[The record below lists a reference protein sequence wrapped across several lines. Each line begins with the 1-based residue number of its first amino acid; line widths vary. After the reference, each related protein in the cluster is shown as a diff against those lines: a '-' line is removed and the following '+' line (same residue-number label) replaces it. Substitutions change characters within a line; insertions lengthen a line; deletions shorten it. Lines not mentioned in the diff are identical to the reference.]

1 MVVHLQ
7 CRGST
12 SLELIACP
20 NESTDIL
27 GLLIGRREGL
37 ARIGFE
43 RPYLVR
49 CSGEGR
55 RLLVGVWALWA
66 VWQWLGYGEG

>member
-12 SLELIACP
+12 TQELTASRL
-20 NESTDIL
+20 ESTDIL

-55 RLLVGVWALWA
+55 RLLVVVWACYE

>member
-1 MVVHLQ
+1 M
-7 CRGST
+7 
-12 SLELIACP
+12 SLKLTACP

-49 CSGEGR
+49 CFSEGR
-55 RLLVGVWALWA
+55 RLLVVVWACYE
-66 VWQWLGYGEG
+66 VWQWLRYGEG